1 MLKSILWFMNNFMLL
16 FNEISVGDLSVFF
29 DILEKIVIVIN
40 NMVLFIEEDV
50 SYVFIIFLLFV
61 FWMVLMLKVFI
72 YDNYKYM

>member
-40 NMVLFIEEDV
+40 NMVLIIEEDV

-72 YDNYKYM
+72 LW

>member
-16 FNEISVGDLSVFF
+16 FNEISVGDFSVFF

-40 NMVLFIEEDV
+40 NMVLIIEEDV

-61 FWMVLMLKVFI
+61 FLMVLMLKVFI
-72 YDNYKYM
+72 L

>member
-1 MLKSILWFMNNFMLL
+1 MLL

-40 NMVLFIEEDV
+40 NMVLIIEEDV

>member
-16 FNEISVGDLSVFF
+16 FNEISVGDFSVFF

-40 NMVLFIEEDV
+40 NMVLIIEEDV

-72 YDNYKYM
+72 L

>member
-1 MLKSILWFMNNFMLL
+1 MNNFMLL

-40 NMVLFIEEDV
+40 NMVLIIEEYV

-72 YDNYKYM
+72 L

>member
-1 MLKSILWFMNNFMLL
+1 MNNFMLL

-29 DILEKIVIVIN
+29 DILEKSVIVIN
-40 NMVLFIEEDV
+40 NMVLIIEEDV

-72 YDNYKYM
+72 L

>member
-1 MLKSILWFMNNFMLL
+1 MNNFMLL

-72 YDNYKYM
+72 L

>member
-1 MLKSILWFMNNFMLL
+1 MNNFMLL

-40 NMVLFIEEDV
+40 NMVLIIEEDV

-72 YDNYKYM
+72 L

>member
-16 FNEISVGDLSVFF
+16 FNEISVGDLSVLF

-40 NMVLFIEEDV
+40 NMVLIIEEDV
-50 SYVFIIFLLFV
+50 SYVFRIFLLFV

-72 YDNYKYM
+72 L

>member
-40 NMVLFIEEDV
+40 NMVLIIEEDV

-61 FWMVLMLKVFI
+61 FWMVLMLKVFVL
-72 YDNYKYM
+72 

>member
-40 NMVLFIEEDV
+40 NMVLIIEEDV

-72 YDNYKYM
+72 L

>member
-1 MLKSILWFMNNFMLL
+1 MNNFMLL

-40 NMVLFIEEDV
+40 NMGLIIEEDV
-50 SYVFIIFLLFV
+50 SYVFIIFIIFLLFV

-72 YDNYKYM
+72 L

>member
-72 YDNYKYM
+72 L